1 MGHLTTRDAY
11 KNLEERINWFT
22 QGAPPSETLYKILQV
37 LYTEK
42 EAKWVALLPVRPFT
56 LKRAARIWGTTEAKA
71 EKLLDHL
78 CDKALLVDSDYH
90 GERQFVMPPPMAGF
104 IEFALMRTRGDIDQK
119 YLSELYYQYMNV
131 EEDFVKDLFY
141 ATETRLGRV
150 FVQEPVLTNDK
161 MNHILDYERATHIVK
176 EARYIGL
183 GTCYC
188 RHKMYHNGHPCEID
202 APWDVC
208 LTFDN
213 VARSLAEHG
222 GYARLISKEEA
233 MDALER
239 SYASNLVQIGEN
251 VREHPAFICNCC
263 GCCCEALQAA
273 RRFSPMQ
280 PVATTNYIP
289 EVSLEKCVGCGK
301 CAEVCPIL
309 AISLKEEMA
318 EEQTRK
324 TERQEA
330 GRSEGMIRAAG
341 GTEGMVQAAGG
352 TEGMVQA
359 AGGTESMVRVTG
371 ESGTGTQGISG
382 ARKVKKHARIDTEI
396 CLGCGVCA
404 RNCPTKAIELKHRP
418 IQVITP
424 VNSTHRFVLQAIE
437 KGTLQNLIFDNQ
449 AFANHRAMAAVFGTI
464 LKLPPVKQALAS
476 KQFKSVYLDRLLSM
490 QKKAGKAGKG

>member
-1 MGHLTTRDAY
+1 MGHITTKDAY

-22 QGAPPSETLYKILQV
+22 QGAPPSDTLYKILQV

-56 LKRAARIWGTTEAKA
+56 LKKAAKIWGTTEAKA
-71 EKLLDHL
+71 EKVLDHL
-78 CDKALLVDSDYH
+78 CEKALLVDSEYH

-131 EEDFVKDLFY
+131 EEDFVKDLFF

-150 FVQEPVLTNDK
+150 YVQEPVLTNDK
-161 MNHILDYERATHIVK
+161 TNHILDYERATHIVE
-176 EARYIGL
+176 EARYIGV

-188 RHKMYHNGHPCEID
+188 RHKMYHAGHPCEIN
-202 APWDVC
+202 APMEVC

-222 GYARLISKEEA
+222 DYARLISKEEA
-233 MDALER
+233 KDILQL
-239 SYASNLVQIGEN
+239 SYESNLVQIGEN

-289 EVSLEKCVGCGK
+289 KISLETCIGCGK
-301 CAEVCPIL
+301 CAKVCPIL
-309 AISLKEEMA
+309 AISIKE
-318 EEQTRK
+318 
-324 TERQEA
+324 
-330 GRSEGMIRAAG
+330 
-341 GTEGMVQAAGG
+341 
-352 TEGMVQA
+352 
-359 AGGTESMVRVTG
+359 
-371 ESGTGTQGISG
+371 
-382 ARKVKKHARIDTEI
+382 KKPVIDEEI

-404 RNCPTKAIELKHRP
+404 RNCPVKAIHLERRP

-449 AFANHRAMAAVFGTI
+449 AFANHRAMAAVFGAI
-464 LKLPPVKQALAS
+464 LKLPPLKQALAS
-476 KQFKSVYLDRLLSM
+476 KQLKSVYLDRLLSM
-490 QKKAGKAGKG
+490 YKK

>member
-22 QGAPPSETLYKILQV
+22 QGAPPTETLYKILQV

-42 EAKWVALLPVRPFT
+42 EAKWAALLPVRPFT
-56 LKRAARIWGTTEAKA
+56 LKKAAKIWGTTEAKA
-71 EKLLDHL
+71 EKLLDRL
-78 CDKALLVDSDYH
+78 CEKALLVDSEYH
-90 GERQFVMPPPMAGF
+90 GQRQFVMPPPMAGF

-119 YLSELYYQYMNV
+119 YLSSLYYQYMNV
-131 EEDFVKDLFY
+131 EEDFIKDLFFV
-141 ATETRLGRV
+141 TETRLGRV
-150 FVQEPVLTNDK
+150 FVQEPVLTNSK
-161 MNHILDYERATHIVK
+161 TNHILDYERATHIVE
-176 EARYIGL
+176 EAEYIGL

-188 RHKMYHNGHPCEID
+188 RHKMYHAGHPCEID

-222 GYARLISKEEA
+222 DYARLISKEEA
-233 MDALER
+233 IDALER
-239 SYASNLVQIGEN
+239 SYAGNLVQIGEN

-289 EVSLEKCVGCGK
+289 EISMEKCVACGK
-301 CAEVCPIL
+301 CAKVCPIL
-309 AISLKEEMA
+309 AIEMKKPA
-318 EEQTRK
+318 ENGRK
-324 TERQEA
+324 YP
-330 GRSEGMIRAAG
+330 
-341 GTEGMVQAAGG
+341 V
-352 TEGMVQA
+352 
-359 AGGTESMVRVTG
+359 
-371 ESGTGTQGISG
+371 
-382 ARKVKKHARIDTEI
+382 IDKEI

-404 RNCPTKAIELKHRP
+404 RNCPTGAIHLEKRP
-418 IQVITP
+418 VQVITP

-449 AFANHRAMAAVFGTI
+449 AFANHRAMAAVFQTI
-464 LKLPPVKQALAS
+464 LNLPPLKQALAS
-476 KQFKSVYLDRLLSM
+476 RQFKSVYLDRLLSM
-490 QKKAGKAGKG
+490 HKKQSS

>member
-42 EAKWVALLPVRPFT
+42 EAKWVSLLPVRPFT
-56 LKRAARIWGTTEAKA
+56 LKRAAKVWNTTEAKA

-78 CDKALLVDSDYH
+78 CEKALLVDSEYR

-131 EEDFVKDLFY
+131 EEDFVKDLFF
-141 ATETRLGRV
+141 ATETKLGRV
-150 FVQEPVLTNDK
+150 FVQEPVLANDR
-161 MNHILDYERATHIVK
+161 MNHILDYERATHIVE
-176 EARYIGL
+176 EAKYIGL

-188 RHKMYHNGHPCEID
+188 RHKAYHAGHPCAID

-208 LTFDN
+208 LTFGN

-222 GYARLISKEEA
+222 EYTRLISKAEA
-233 MDALER
+233 MDVLER
-239 SYASNLVQIGEN
+239 SYESNLVQIGEN

-273 RRFSPMQ
+273 RKFSPMQ
-280 PVATTNYIP
+280 PVATTNYLP
-289 EVSLEKCVGCGK
+289 EISMKECIGCGK
-301 CAEVCPIL
+301 CAKACPIL
-309 AISLKEEMA
+309 AITMEKETGVA
-318 EEQTRK
+318 
-324 TERQEA
+324 A
-330 GRSEGMIRAAG
+330 PDGGREKSRP
-341 GTEGMVQAAGG
+341 
-352 TEGMVQA
+352 
-359 AGGTESMVRVTG
+359 
-371 ESGTGTQGISG
+371 
-382 ARKVKKHARIDTEI
+382 RIDAEI

-404 RNCPTKAIELKHRP
+404 RNCPTKAIQLNHRP
-418 IQVITP
+418 VQIITP

-437 KGTLQNLIFDNQ
+437 KGTLQNLIFDHQ
-449 AFANHRAMAAVFGTI
+449 AFASHRAMAAVFGAI
-464 LKLPPVKQALAS
+464 LKLSPIKQALAS
-476 KQFKSVYLDRLLSM
+476 KQFKSVYLDRLLSL
-490 QKKAGKAGKG
+490 QKKSS

>member
-1 MGHLTTRDAY
+1 
-11 KNLEERINWFT
+11 
-22 QGAPPSETLYKILQV
+22 
-37 LYTEK
+37 
-42 EAKWVALLPVRPFT
+42 
-56 LKRAARIWGTTEAKA
+56 
-71 EKLLDHL
+71 
-78 CDKALLVDSDYH
+78 
-90 GERQFVMPPPMAGF
+90 MPPPMAGF

-131 EEDFVKDLFY
+131 EQDFVKDLFF

-150 FVQEPVLTNDK
+150 YVQEPVLTNDK
-161 MNHILDYERATHIVK
+161 TNHILDYERATHIVE
-176 EARYIGL
+176 EAKYIGL

-188 RHKMYHNGHPCEID
+188 RHKMYHAGHPCEIN

-222 GYARLISKEEA
+222 DYARLISKEEA
-233 MDALER
+233 KEVLER
-239 SYASNLVQIGEN
+239 SYESNLVQIGEN

-280 PVATTNYIP
+280 PVATTNYMP
-289 EVSLEKCVGCGK
+289 KVSAKTCIGCGK
-301 CAEVCPIL
+301 CAKVCPIL
-309 AISLKEEMA
+309 AISMKE
-318 EEQTRK
+318 
-324 TERQEA
+324 
-330 GRSEGMIRAAG
+330 GRP
-341 GTEGMVQAAGG
+341 V
-352 TEGMVQA
+352 
-359 AGGTESMVRVTG
+359 
-371 ESGTGTQGISG
+371 
-382 ARKVKKHARIDTEI
+382 IDGEI

-404 RNCPTKAIELKHRP
+404 RNCPTKAISLERRP

-464 LKLPPVKQALAS
+464 LKLPPLKQALAS
-476 KQFKSVYLDRLLSM
+476 KQFKSVYLDRLLSKY
-490 QKKAGKAGKG
+490 QKEE

>member
-1 MGHLTTRDAY
+1 MGHLTTKDAY

-22 QGAPPSETLYKILQV
+22 QGAPASETLYKILQV

-56 LKRAARIWGTTEAKA
+56 LKRAAKVWGTTEAKA
-71 EKLLDHL
+71 ERLLNHL
-78 CDKALLVDSDYH
+78 CEKALLVDSDYR

-131 EEDFVKDLFY
+131 EEDFVKDLFF

-150 FVQEPVLTNDK
+150 YVQEPVLTNEK
-161 MNHILDYERATHIVK
+161 MNHILDYERATHIVE
-176 EARYIGL
+176 EAKYIGL

-188 RHKMYHNGHPCEID
+188 RHKMYHAGHPCEID
-202 APWDVC
+202 APWEVC

-222 GYARLISKEEA
+222 DYARLISKEEA
-233 MDALER
+233 KEVLEL
-239 SYASNLVQIGEN
+239 SYESNLVQIGEN

-289 EVSLEKCVGCGK
+289 KVSLEKCIGCGK
-301 CAEVCPIL
+301 CEKVCPIL
-309 AISLKEEMA
+309 AVSMKE
-318 EEQTRK
+318 
-324 TERQEA
+324 
-330 GRSEGMIRAAG
+330 
-341 GTEGMVQAAGG
+341 
-352 TEGMVQA
+352 
-359 AGGTESMVRVTG
+359 
-371 ESGTGTQGISG
+371 
-382 ARKVKKHARIDTEI
+382 KHPVIDEEI

-404 RNCPTKAIELKHRP
+404 RNCPVKAIELERRP
-418 IQVITP
+418 VQVITP

-464 LKLPPVKQALAS
+464 LKLPPLKQALAS
-476 KQFKSVYLDRLLSM
+476 KQFKSVYLDRILSM
-490 QKKAGKAGKG
+490 HKKEKPID